1 LHLLQPYTA
10 GTHLIRSVADSN
22 PGATRQQRFQKG
34 KLVSYPNQGQP
45 GDGTPQ
51 QAYGV
56 PAQQPYGEGTQPAYG
71 APGQPAYG
79 VPGQPSS
86 GAPQYGAPQ
95 YGAPGQAPYGAPQP
109 QGSNGFATA
118 GLILGILPTGI
129 IGLIFSILGLVRA
142 PKVGGA
148 GRTRAWIGLVLSVL
162 WIIGGGVF
170 IAAAASSGVKQAVTC
185 NQTEK
190 SFETLATKIQNDS
203 ADKNAEIADF
213 NQAISLLNSGASKVS
228 DAKSASDMR
237 KLAADFRELV
247 NDVNTGTA
255 PSSDLTTRLTADG
268 NAVDADCS

>member
-1 LHLLQPYTA
+1 M
-10 GTHLIRSVADSN
+10 
-22 PGATRQQRFQKG
+22 
-34 KLVSYPNQGQP
+34 SYPNQGQP

-71 APGQPAYG
+71 APGQPTSGA
-79 VPGQPSS
+79 PGQPAYGAPGQPTSGAPGQPAY

-129 IGLIFSILGLVRA
+129 FGLVFSILGLVRA
-142 PKVGGA
+142 PKVGGV

-162 WIIGGGVF
+162 YIIGGGVF
-170 IAAAASSGVKQAVTC
+170 IVAAASSGVKQAVTC

-203 ADKNAEIADF
+203 SDKNAEIADF

-237 KLAADFRELV
+237 KLAADFKELV